1 MHTHLLT
8 ATIGALLLLS
18 PLTYAQEQKP
28 SPAKTAQGK
37 GSGMSQ
43 DMRQAIAWEH
53 AKDRAAA
60 RQERI
65 EARRSRADQSADRM
79 TDDKETSRKVKDT
92 KGPGAKRDK

>member
-1 MHTHLLT
+1 MNTQLLT
-8 ATIGALLLLS
+8 GTIGALLLS

-28 SPAKTAQGK
+28 SPARTAQGK

-53 AKDRAAA
+53 AKDRTAA

-65 EARRSRADQSADRM
+65 
-79 TDDKETSRKVKDT
+79 
-92 KGPGAKRDK
+92 

>member
-1 MHTHLLT
+1 MNTKVLT
-8 ATIGALLLLS
+8 GTIGALLLLS

-28 SPAKTAQGK
+28 SSAKTVQAK
-37 GSGMSQ
+37 GLSMSE

-65 EARRSRADQSADRM
+65 EARRSHADQSADRM
-79 TDDKETSRKVKDT
+79 MNDKDTGSKVRDT
-92 KGPGAKRDK
+92 KGPGAKRGK